1 MQAVKNG
8 SVFEKVVGVNGE
20 KFLMP
25 GIPLFIKRLFRLKKQ
40 KISSRLFIKRLFL
53 LKKQKI
59 SSKLFI
65 KRPFLLKKQKIP
77 LREVDSSL
85 FPKCRSF
92 L

>member
-40 KISSRLFIKRLFL
+40 KISS
-53 LKKQKI
+53 
-59 SSKLFI
+59 KLFI
-65 KRPFLLKKQKIP
+65 KRFFLLKKQKIP

>member
-40 KISSRLFIKRLFL
+40 KISSRLFIKHL
-53 LKKQKI
+53 
-59 SSKLFI
+59 
-65 KRPFLLKKQKIP
+65 FLLKKQKIP

-85 FPKCRSF
+85 FSKCRSF

>member
-8 SVFEKVVGVNGE
+8 SAFEKVVGVNGE

-40 KISSRLFIKRLFL
+40 KISSRLFIKCL
-53 LKKQKI
+53 
-59 SSKLFI
+59 
-65 KRPFLLKKQKIP
+65 FLLKKQKIP

-85 FPKCRSF
+85 LPKCRSF

>member
-25 GIPLFIKRLFRLKKQ
+25 GIPLFIKRLFRIKKQ
-40 KISSRLFIKRLFL
+40 KIPPR
-53 LKKQKI
+53 
-59 SSKLFI
+59 LFI

>member
-40 KISSRLFIKRLFL
+40 KI
-53 LKKQKI
+53 
-59 SSKLFI
+59 
-65 KRPFLLKKQKIP
+65 P

-85 FPKCRSF
+85 LPKCRSF

>member
-40 KISSRLFIKRLFL
+40 KISSRLFIKR
-53 LKKQKI
+53 
-59 SSKLFI
+59 
-65 KRPFLLKKQKIP
+65 PFLLKKQKIP
-77 LREVDSSL
+77 LREVDSL
-85 FPKCRSF
+85 LLPKCRSF